1 MRTTQDLP
9 DTSAG
14 GLEWNDLKVILAIG
28 RAGSLS
34 GAARRLGQTHS
45 TVFRR
50 INAIEERTGVRFFDR
65 FSSGYAPTRA
75 GETAMEYGERVE
87 KEFAALGLE
96 VLGQDTALRGRIRLT
111 SMDAFASDIAPGIVA
126 GFCAEHPE
134 IHVDLSPGIGA
145 VDLSRRQAEVA
156 IRATRKP
163 PEIAFGRRICD
174 FRFALYASP
183 AYLEAA
189 PERPLAAHRWCLIE
203 GTANWLV
210 PLVWKTPEEGEARAF
225 FQCSASRA
233 VQNAAAAGLGLTMMP
248 CYAGDGDP
256 RLVRVSGTV
265 APLDLELWV
274 LTHPDLQRT
283 ARVRALMSYL
293 YDALEADADLY
304 AGRRPRPGAVDLLPA

>member
-9 DTSAG
+9 DTEAG
-14 GLEWNDLKVILAIG
+14 GLEWNDLAVILAIG

-50 INAIEERTGVRFFDR
+50 INAIEGRTGVRFFDR
-65 FSSGYAPTRA
+65 FASGYVPTRA

-87 KEFAALGLE
+87 KEFVSLGLE
-96 VLGQDTALRGRIRLT
+96 VLGQDTALKGRIRLT

-126 GFCAEHPE
+126 GFCAEHPQ
-134 IHVDLSPGIGA
+134 IRIDLSPGAGA
-145 VDLSRRQAEVA
+145 ADLSRREAEVA

-163 PEIAFGRRICD
+163 PDTAFGRRICD

-183 AYLEAA
+183 SYLEAA
-189 PERPLAAHRWCLIE
+189 PERPLAAHRWCMIE
-203 GTANWLV
+203 TSVRWLV
-210 PLVWKTPEEGEARAF
+210 PLVWKTEEEGLARAF

-233 VQNAAAAGLGLTMMP
+233 VQNAAAAGLGLTLMP
-248 CYAGDGDP
+248 CYVGDSDT
-256 RLVRVSGTV
+256 RLLRVSATL
-265 APLDLELWV
+265 PSLDMGLWV

-283 ARVRALMSYL
+283 ARVRALMSHL
-293 YDALEADADLY
+293 YDALEAEADLY
-304 AGRRPRPGAVDLLPA
+304 AGLRPRPGAVDLLGT